1 MSFLRHVGKMGDRKV
16 AIIFREIPGEPHM
29 CLVTFTETLNQ
40 HIHDPLIRCIE
51 SDIGQNSQS
60 LSDALN
66 RTLGMDGRPILQ
78 VLHAEGLLKKV
89 QTEQIV
95 VTPNPQSKVKL
106 SELNKILSEMEKGEE
121 AVKRL
126 AEMDQ
131 SRGLQDPQDV
141 ARRMREKQTRDART
155 PATQPLTAS
164 TNDALGDNIIANN
177 LRQQAA
183 KMSAEAKGLMAESER
198 LLKEAAQMDP
208 VKATPEVTK
217 TKRAYTKKVVAEQ
230 VAPEPVAKV
239 RKTKPKVSA

>member
-1 MSFLRHVGKMGDRKV
+1 MGDRKV

-29 CLVTFTETLNQ
+29 CLVTYTETLNQ

-60 LSDALN
+60 LADALN
-66 RTLGMDGRPILQ
+66 RTLGLDGRPILQ
-78 VLHAEGLLKKV
+78 TLHAEGLLKKV
-89 QTEQIV
+89 QTEMVV

-126 AEMDQ
+126 AEMDK

-141 ARRMREKQTRDART
+141 ARRMREQNTRDAKTNT
-155 PATQPLTAS
+155 PPVAPLTATS
-164 TNDALGDNIIANN
+164 SDALGDNMIANN

-183 KMSAEAKGLMAESER
+183 KMAAEAKGLLAESDR
-198 LLKEAAQMDP
+198 LLQEAAQMDP
-208 VKATPEVTK
+208 VKPVAEAPK
-217 TKRAYTKKVVAEQ
+217 AKRAYNKKV
-230 VAPEPVAKV
+230 
-239 RKTKPKVSA
+239 KVSA